1 MLFKGLEQFFTI
13 SLTPSEVK
21 IINAELQKIS
31 DDDFNAKE
39 LKEKFQGI
47 ETRFLQPKPND
58 ENSTWHTLYYV

>member
-39 LKEKFQGI
+39 LKEKF
-47 ETRFLQPKPND
+47 
-58 ENSTWHTLYYV
+58 